1 MVSLESFQSLLG
13 SIEVGWA
20 FLLGWPDR
28 ISSLIDGRPVLS
40 SIVFGLV
47 GLLSSF
53 SCVLVRDGSQ
63 WAELREEFEIIR
75 IGRSFLEEARDQCSV
90 VDC

>member
-1 MVSLESFQSLLG
+1 MVGLESFQSFLG

-28 ISSLIDGRPVLS
+28 ISSLIDGCPVLS
-40 SIVFGLV
+40 SIIFGLV
-47 GLLSSF
+47 GLLGSF
-53 SCVLVRDGSQ
+53 SCVLVRVGSSL
-63 WAELREEFEIIR
+63 AEVREEFEIIG
-75 IGRSFLEEARDQCSV
+75 IGLSFLEEACDQCSG

>member
-28 ISSLIDGRPVLS
+28 IGSLIDGCPVLS

-47 GLLSSF
+47 GLHGSF
-53 SCVLVRDGSQ
+53 SCVLVRGGSQ

-75 IGRSFLEEARDQCSV
+75 IGLSFLEEARDQCSV

>member
-13 SIEVGWA
+13 SVEVGRA

-28 ISSLIDGRPVLS
+28 IGSLIDGRPVLS

-47 GLLSSF
+47 SLLSSF
-53 SCVLVRDGSQ
+53 SCVLSRGGSQ
-63 WAELREEFEIIR
+63 WAELREEFEIIW
-75 IGRSFLEEARDQCSV
+75 ISLSFLEEACDQCSE